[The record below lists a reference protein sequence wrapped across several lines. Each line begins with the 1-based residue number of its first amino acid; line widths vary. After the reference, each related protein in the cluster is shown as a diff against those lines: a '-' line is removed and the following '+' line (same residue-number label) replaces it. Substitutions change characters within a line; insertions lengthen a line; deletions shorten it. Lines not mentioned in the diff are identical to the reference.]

1 MICVGVNADQ
11 HDYEPLEKGVYKG
24 SRLIVAICRKC
35 GKFL

>member
-11 HDYEPLEKGVYKG
+11 HDYEPVNQEVYKA
-24 SRLIVAICRKC
+24 RTLIVAICRKC